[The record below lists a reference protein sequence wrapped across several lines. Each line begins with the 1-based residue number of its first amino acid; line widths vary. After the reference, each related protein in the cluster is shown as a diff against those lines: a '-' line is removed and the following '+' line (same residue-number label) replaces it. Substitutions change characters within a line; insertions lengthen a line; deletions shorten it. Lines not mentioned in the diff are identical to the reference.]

1 MHADDILSPETYRII
16 FSLWPDFFCLA
27 DRDGVFLDVNPACER
42 VLGFRR
48 EELIGKSWEDFI
60 HPDDVARTREQ
71 VTQQLKGQNV
81 LNYVN
86 RYRTKSGE
94 YLYIQWQGVITDSQF
109 LVGIGRDITKDVRR
123 AELLAKVAQNE
134 RSSLCATLH
143 DGISQQL
150 FGLRMIASQL
160 RSALEKHDSELACR
174 AALME
179 QVIQETM
186 RSTKNVMEGL
196 APCVKHDGRLWIALG
211 RFCER
216 IGNLYNVHCV
226 CDVPEIRMDPDVAN
240 QLCLITQEAV
250 MNAVR
255 HASATRI
262 DVSMRQHED
271 KLSICI
277 TDNGIGIP
285 AKRNKSGFG
294 VSIMQDRAHVIGA
307 TLEIQAYPG
316 GGTRV
321 TCLWD
326 MPEELIP
333 MSEVACTALDSLST
347 HMPRWRHLRK

>member
-27 DRDGVFLDVNPACER
+27 DRDGIFLDVNPACER
-42 VLGFRR
+42 VLGFCR
-48 EELIGKSWEDFI
+48 EEMIGRSWEDFI
-60 HPDDVARTREQ
+60 HPDDVEKTRAQ
-71 VTQQLKGQNV
+71 VDQQLTGKEV
-81 LNYVN
+81 LSFTN

-94 YLYIQWQGVITDSQF
+94 YLYIQWQGVVTDSQC
-109 LVGIGRDITKDVRR
+109 LIGIGRDITKDVRR
-123 AELLAKVAQNE
+123 SELLAKVAQNE

-196 APCVKHDGRLWIALG
+196 APCVKHDGRLWIALE

-226 CDVPEIRMDPDVAN
+226 FEVPEIHIDPDVAN

-255 HASATRI
+255 HASASRI
-262 DVSMRQHED
+262 DVSMKQHEEGF
-271 KLSICI
+271 SICVE
-277 TDNGIGIP
+277 DNGIGIP
-285 AKRNKSGFG
+285 AKRTTSGFG
-294 VSIMQDRAHVIGA
+294 LSIMQDRAHVIGA
-307 TLEIQAYPG
+307 TLEIQANPG

-321 TCLWD
+321 TCMVD
-326 MPEELIP
+326 MPKELRRMP
-333 MSEVACTALDSLST
+333 DVSTTCDSSS
-347 HMPRWRHLRK
+347 PPVS